1 MKGEEE
7 VAATAAS
14 AGRDVIVHLDA
25 PLRWPGKG
33 RRWRWKEG
41 GGGGGGGGDAEGVDG
56 RRDGNL
62 LMGDGFKCAEGRGER

>member
-7 VAATAAS
+7 VAATAAAS

-33 RRWRWKEG
+33 RR
-41 GGGGGGGGDAEGVDG
+41 
-56 RRDGNL
+56 RR
-62 LMGDGFKCAEGRGER
+62 RR